1 MSECHIDYK
10 GLIQQLEDHIALK
23 MLVNLTPDKSAA
35 NQLVE
40 IMGVFVQNGVS
51 VEKAIKI
58 LTELTPIF
66 TKHNEKEN
74 DAK

>member
-1 MSECHIDYK
+1 MSECQIDYQ
-10 GLIQQLEDHIALK
+10 GFIRQLEDHVALK

-40 IMGVFVQNGVS
+40 IMSVFVQNGVS
-51 VEKAIKI
+51 VEKAVKI

-66 TKHNEKEN
+66 NKNKEKEIE
-74 DAK
+74 K